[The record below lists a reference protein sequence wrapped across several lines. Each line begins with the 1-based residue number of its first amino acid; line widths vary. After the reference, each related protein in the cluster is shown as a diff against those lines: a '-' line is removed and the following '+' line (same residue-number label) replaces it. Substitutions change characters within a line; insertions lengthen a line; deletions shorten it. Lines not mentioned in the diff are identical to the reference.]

1 MSTIDYTQLKAD
13 LIQELGLSGLSPE
26 KQEELLG
33 KMLEALLK
41 RIFMNTMERLG
52 DGGVDEYEKLIQDEK
67 TEEKDVASFLEAK
80 IPDYDGFVNEVILQF
95 KKDIKAVATV

>member
-1 MSTIDYTQLKAD
+1 MSTIDYTQLKED
-13 LIQELGLSGLSPE
+13 LIRELGLAGLSAE

-52 DGGVDEYEKLIQDEK
+52 EGGVDEYERLVQNEK
-67 TEEKDVASFLEAK
+67 TEEKDVAAFLEEK
-80 IPDYDGFVNEVILQF
+80 IPDYDSFVNGVIAQF
-95 KKDIKAVATV
+95 KQDIKAVAAA